1 MFDNQKRVPQ
11 NVCYHQK
18 YKSQKGGVFGANAIF
33 TKCWMYYFTKKT
45 ASKFVTIK
53 KL

>member
-1 MFDNQKRVPQ
+1 MYAITKN
-11 NVCYHQK
+11 